1 MLWLLL
7 YKLIITA
14 SALQTPIQHVLD
26 HGTITEEYY
35 IPPPQNI
42 SFPSISTLVKMKY
55 SEVNSIKN
63 SLQAATKAIST
74 AKDKLNKTH
83 QAYQETEVHGFSP
96 EGNALQITIEKDFL
110 AAINKCKLI
119 EASMVKIQSK
129 EEIKLYNEI
138 LAPFSSLINIT
149 AIWQPTLNTPVF
161 IDSKDIITT
170 LSKKTNKKKS
180 SCTGYNFT
188 SNEFFQSDCK
198 EKYPTI
204 CKLKYNRHSDRACKV
219 EMTFFIFSASQYCDW
234 FHQNFS
240 L

>member
-1 MLWLLL
+1 MLWLLP
-7 YKLIITA
+7 YTLIITA
-14 SALQTPIQHVLD
+14 SALQTPIQHVPD

-63 SLQAATKAIST
+63 SLQAATKTITT
-74 AKDKLNKTH
+74 AKYKLNKTR

-96 EGNALQITIEKDFL
+96 EGNALQITLEKDFL

-119 EASMVKIQSK
+119 EASMVKIQSNQ
-129 EEIKLYNEI
+129 EVNLYKEI

-149 AIWQPTLNTPVF
+149 TIWQPTLDTPVF

-180 SCTGYNFT
+180 SCTDTTLHQTNFFKAT
-188 SNEFFQSDCK
+188 TNVLISLKCK
-198 EKYPTI
+198 IKIYSKSI
-204 CKLKYNRHSDRACKV
+204 SYS
-219 EMTFFIFSASQYCDW
+219 S
-234 FHQNFS
+234 
-240 L
+240 